1 MEKLNVTPVVPAIPA
16 RVMGLLTEAVHAEAS
31 TYGARKAFAA
41 GINDVSPEGC
51 AWYSLES
58 MGQKLPDGIKAIK
71 AAYYEGLK
79 GIGYSNPS
87 NAWKMVRQYAKADA
101 ASRAMFGEV
110 AETTEGTTE
119 GDTEGGD
126 TREARSLTLRFVE
139 ELTTLHKAAVKAKD
153 KGGDEYSPK
162 VAAAHHKVIEALKC
176 MGVDIGA

>member
-1 MEKLNVTPVVPAIPA
+1 MTTVNVTPVVSIDP
-16 RVMGLLTEAVHAEAS
+16 RVMGLLNEAVHAEAS
-31 TYGARKAFAA
+31 TYGARRNFAA

-79 GIGYSNPS
+79 GIGYTNPS
-87 NAWKMVRQYAKADA
+87 NAWKMVRQYAKQDA

-110 AETTEGTTE
+110 AEAETAEGETEA
-119 GDTEGGD
+119 EGGD

-162 VAAAHHKVIEALKC
+162 VSAAHHKVIEALKC